1 MFNHRNFQRLELWLR
16 RVSFSRKLLYTLLIL
31 TFTSG
36 VITYLSFLRGGHN
49 NQVLGLIKV
58 NILLLVAFIILFA
71 SRLFFNRKKPGM
83 GPRFHSRLVMIFSF
97 LAITPTIVVYFTSST
112 LFERG
117 IEALGGDF
125 TKHILNHSG
134 KFATQL
140 QIRLENNLKEIAH
153 HITPP
158 IAQNI
163 STPSKLN
170 FKQQDFVQELK
181 SSYDLAN
188 IAFLN
193 GEKQAVY
200 SATPNTPLPNLDKE
214 ILNTLKTNNFV
225 AFFPAKTSNLAIILP
240 IDNQQSYWLYLE
252 KAIDPFLIKY
262 FDFITVT
269 NQEFIK
275 IQNNRWLIPLMF
287 MLNYGLFVLIS
298 LAIAIGVGIML
309 ADHIAAPITQ
319 LVAAAQRIRKG
330 HLDTRVKIKPNI
342 IEFLGLAKAFNLMVS
357 ELQSQKRK
365 LEDANQNIERR
376 NSFIETTLSSLS
388 SGVIGL
394 DETNHIQVINNAAAA
409 SLGIDQQSSIG
420 LHILDVIPEVTDLL
434 YSEHPLQTD
443 KNNANGQ
450 HLVVLERKGSL
461 NYFNILISSTHKTND
476 IQKVLT
482 IENMTELHLAQK
494 KAAWGD
500 VARRVAH
507 EIKNPLTPI
516 QLSAERLK
524 RKLSNLLPE
533 TETDQ
538 LNINIETIIRQ
549 VTEIERIVRE
559 FSKLS
564 RMPTP
569 NFSENN
575 LVTIVRNCLNL
586 QVSAYEDI
594 EFKLSIPSKKRKIN
608 VLCDEQLLGQAITN
622 ILKNSV
628 ESLLEITHT
637 KDFKPNVH
645 ILLTLDDKNVTINIV
660 DNGKGFPL
668 NMIDKFL
675 EPYITT
681 KEKGTGLGLSISRK
695 IIEDHNGTLMLS
707 NRSSAGA
714 EVKVVLPLQV

>member
-31 TFTSG
+31 TFISG

-193 GEKQAVY
+193 KQKQVVY
-200 SATPNTPLPNLDKE
+200 SATQNTPLPNLDNE

-240 IDNQQSYWLYLE
+240 IDNKQSYWLYLE

-434 YSEHPLQTD
+434 YSEHPLQAD

-575 LVTIVRNCLNL
+575 LVTIVKNCLNL